1 MHSFHHSRG
10 RILFE
15 VFCALAVSAS
25 CVGAWM
31 QTGASALLG
40 TAAVAALYGLWH
52 LTDLGARKPQ
62 APTGRGDEAVVEN
75 RPAPSKFEQ
84 LTAPVEV
91 LGLAEAV
98 EVAEPPPV
106 EAAEPVPAPPPK
118 SQAKRPRARRKS
130 SPREDAKVVE
140 LAPPEEAA
148 IEIPAIEIDVSAPPE
163 EDANGHVTP
172 LFETDPFARM
182 PRRAF
187 GRKAG

>member
-10 RILFE
+10 RIFFE
-15 VFCALAVSAS
+15 AFGALAVSAS

-40 TAAVAALYGLWH
+40 AAAVAALYGLWH

-62 APTGRGDEAVVEN
+62 VATGRGEEAVVED
-75 RPAPSKFEQ
+75 RPEPKFEQ

-98 EVAEPPPV
+98 EVAKPPAPPV
-106 EAAEPVPAPPPK
+106 EMAELEPAPPPK

-130 SPREDAKVVE
+130 SPREEAKVVE
-140 LAPPEEAA
+140 LAPPEE
-148 IEIPAIEIDVSAPPE
+148 PAIEIDVSAPPE

>member
-40 TAAVAALYGLWH
+40 AAAVAALYGLWH

-62 APTGRGDEAVVEN
+62 PATGRVEEEVVVEE

-98 EVAEPPPV
+98 EVAEPPPP
-106 EAAEPVPAPPPK
+106 AEIAELEPAPRPK
-118 SQAKRPRARRKS
+118 SQAKRPKARRKS
-130 SPREDAKVVE
+130 SPREEARVVE
-140 LAPPEEAA
+140 LAPAEE
-148 IEIPAIEIDVSAPPE
+148 PAIEIVSAPE
-163 EDANGHVTP
+163 EDAHGHLTP